1 MASFAVRFSRPAL
14 GAAYRPLTFEIA
26 QRSVTAVAS
35 PFILKEHNS
44 SSTLDLPQT
53 SYAKPFDQVP
63 GHRVLPIIG
72 TAWGMFPR
80 VGKK

>member
-1 MASFAVRFSRPAL
+1 MMACFAVRLSRPAT
-14 GAAYRPLTFEIA
+14 YRPFEIA

-35 PFILKEHNS
+35 PFNLKDHDTS
-44 SSTLDLPQT
+44 SALDLPQT
-53 SYAKPFDQVP
+53 SNAKPFNQVP